1 MASRR
6 FSQFR
11 KIKAEKVPELPSG
24 KNLGNRELKETTG
37 PFKPVEGGK
46 GSGFNRGVNFPELKA
61 YVKKSGI

>member
-11 KIKAEKVPELPSG
+11 KIKASKISALQSGPNIGRQEIPEKV
-24 KNLGNRELKETTG
+24 G

-61 YVKKSGI
+61 HVQKSGI